1 MTVRLAVVSGPH
13 RGRVFNFE
21 GHDVFLAGRSTQ
33 AHFQLPDKFFSRI
46 HFLVEVNPPWC
57 RLSDL
62 GSHNGTYVNGRRVSQ
77 IMLRDGDMIKAGH
90 TEIRVERAKPDPNQ
104 SSQAANAES
113 SGTLRT
119 PDRPQRPDKPVDI
132 PGYRYVRELGRGPMG
147 RVIQVV
153 REEDDKEMAV
163 KLVRPAVQDDPELV
177 SRFLKDAERLGE
189 LCHPNIVEYF
199 EIGEIDES
207 MYFVME
213 YAPGNN
219 LAQVLE
225 ARGPFEIKVAVR
237 VAGQMLQGLA
247 FAHESG
253 FVHRYIKPEN
263 VLVAQEG
270 EKRIFKLADF
280 GLANLY
286 YSSQI
291 SGLTLTGDDGIRADY
306 VPPEQI
312 THYRGAAPAADQY
325 STAATLYHALTG
337 QPPLGHAANPGAMF
351 LKILE
356 ENPVSLRDRRP
367 EVPAALA
374 DVVHRALK
382 KEPVNRFPTVEAF
395 RQALLPFAR

>member
-46 HFLVEVNPPWC
+46 HFLIEVNPPWC

-62 GSHNGTYVNGRRVSQ
+62 GSHNGTYVNGRRVTQ
-77 IMLRDGDMIKAGH
+77 VMLRDGDMIKAGH
-90 TEIRVERAKPDPNQ
+90 TEIRVERSKPDSDQ
-104 SSQAANAES
+104 LAQAAAPES
-113 SGTLRT
+113 SGILRT
-119 PDRPQRPDKPVDI
+119 RNGPNPQDKPVDI
-132 PGYRYVRELGRGPMG
+132 PGYRYVQELGRGTMG
-147 RVIQVV
+147 RVVQVV
-153 REEDDKEMAV
+153 REEDGKDMAV

-177 SRFLKDAERLGE
+177 SRFLKDAERLGQ

-199 EIGEIDES
+199 EIGEVNDS

-213 YAPGNN
+213 YAPGTN
-219 LAQVLE
+219 LGQVLA
-225 ARGPFEIKVAVR
+225 ARGPLDISVAVR
-237 VAGQMLQGLA
+237 LAGQMLKGLA

-270 EKRIFKLADF
+270 DKRIAKLADF

-286 YSSQI
+286 YSSPI

-306 VPPEQI
+306 IPPEQI

-337 QPPLGHAANPGAMF
+337 LPPFGHSPNPGAMF

-356 ENPVSLRDRRP
+356 ENPVSIRERRP
-367 EVPAALA
+367 EVPAALS
-374 DVVHRALK
+374 DIVHRALK

-395 RQALLPFAR
+395 RQALLPFVR